1 MTKAIR
7 AGAGGDDDPARLA
20 KVSILSMEVRV
31 SNQIECQVTFPVRS
45 GIFGVGRLATR
56 LTALA
61 ASHEIGEWHIG
72 HWTDWRHTEIR
83 INFDT
88 AADAA
93 LAKSNCYKVAAA
105 IRDA

>member
-1 MTKAIR
+1 MGVRRGRRSTSRATHKAS
-7 AGAGGDDDPARLA
+7 LF
-20 KVSILSMEVRV
+20 SMEFRV

-72 HWTDWRHTEIR
+72 HWVDWRHTEIR

-88 AADAA
+88 AADAT
-93 LAKSNCYKVAAA
+93 LAKSTCYKVATA
-105 IRDA
+105 IA